1 MSPGRDVPYRWV
13 RRCASFAAQR
23 SGEVGMSRPRSGYD
37 EVAARSDTG
46 AAERARAIRQVL
58 SVAHDA
64 EEAVRLLDML
74 GLDAGEA
81 RPETYNAAPPVM

>member
-1 MSPGRDVPYRWV
+1 
-13 RRCASFAAQR
+13 
-23 SGEVGMSRPRSGYD
+23 
-37 EVAARSDTG
+37 
-46 AAERARAIRQVL
+46 VL

-81 RPETYNAAPPVM
+81 RFETYNAAPPAM